1 MLSLT
6 LHFRRAAITVCGAT
20 LIAACDTDRAVSPVS
35 ASKAGDLPTTV
46 AAGVLPTPSPYLAT
60 ETVDQNGAL
69 VGGAVLLVKDSTNT
83 PIMLVAD
90 NGPLDVIKQAGALS
104 FKLPSAGTFTVCEGN
119 APTGYG
125 YAPNQPPCRQLT
137 VKYGTTTHFTGFL
150 LYPAPSVVFAV
161 EDWSSKLIG
170 PSTFTVAA
178 QRSLVKITV
187 TDNAQ
192 NDLLASKLGVFLVK
206 LPKAGV
212 YTVCETVA
220 PVGFYKADP
229 PCVTVDASS
238 GGSVYAQTFFNPE
251 AQIFYP

>member
-6 LHFRRAAITVCGAT
+6 PHFRRAAITVCGAI
-20 LIAACDTDRAVSPVS
+20 LIAACDSDRAVSP
-35 ASKAGDLPTTV
+35 ATSKPVQVPTTT
-46 AAGVLPTPSPYLAT
+46 AAAVLPTPLPYIAT

-104 FKLPSAGTFTVCEGN
+104 FKVPRAGTFTVCEGN

-125 YAPNQPPCRQLT
+125 YAPGQPPCHQLT

-161 EDWSSKLIG
+161 EDWSPKLIG
-170 PSTFTVAA
+170 PSTFTVSG
-178 QRSLVKITV
+178 QRSLVNITV

-192 NDLLASKLGVFLVK
+192 NDLVSKLGVFLVK

-220 PVGFYKADP
+220 PVGYYKADP

-238 GGSVYAQTFFNPE
+238 GGSVYAQTFFNSE
-251 AQIFYP
+251 AQVLKP